1 MVTQVYSLCI
11 GNKDCS
17 AERTQYVYETLED
30 AIQEARERNL
40 RFYNR
45 SLIDINDA
53 WAQWHQ
59 TDGADISELLTASLV
74 SAEAREIAE
83 AAKNRLG
90 KNYSIREI
98 IDMVIS
104 DCMEYSVLPFNW
116 WGVSEAKFIKA
127 EEDKV

>member
-1 MVTQVYSLCI
+1 MVNVYSLCI
-11 GNKDCS
+11 GNEDCS
-17 AERTQYVYETLED
+17 AERTQYVYESLED
-30 AIQEARERNL
+30 AIQEARQRNL
-40 RFYNR
+40 SFYNR
-45 SLIDINDA
+45 NLIEINDA

-83 AAKNRLG
+83 AAKDKLG
-90 KNYSIREI
+90 KEYNIKEI

-116 WGVSEAKFIKA
+116 WGVSEAKFIKT
-127 EEDKV
+127 EEDEV